1 MVWTFA
7 HYFQNQSH
15 QTCCHTVASVRTK
28 PEIIKLY
35 LLQPA
40 WLVVG
45 KGKGVGQMDS
55 HAKRVGRALSSLFPT
70 LLSIRA
76 RARPLSFS
84 FSPTKCIFIITST
97 PVKLL
102 YYCGLYFLETRFSF
116 RFAAINSC
124 ARNISV
130 IIML

>member
-1 MVWTFA
+1 MRVVWTIA

-15 QTCCHTVASVRTK
+15 QTCCHMVASVGTK

-40 WLVVG
+40 WLVPG
-45 KGKGVGQMDS
+45 KRKGVGQMDS
-55 HAKRVGRALSSLFPT
+55 HAKRVGERYLPSS
-70 LLSIRA
+70 SRSS
-76 RARPLSFS
+76 RCARPLSFS
-84 FSPTKCIFIITST
+84 FSPTKCIFITTST

-102 YYCGLYFLETRFSF
+102 YYCGLYFLETGFSF

-124 ARNISV
+124 ARNSV